1 MFWTSLEPRLAE
13 ILLPQPPSS
22 LSQLFASVSQFLPKD
37 KGTRGRLTVRMSGWE
52 SVIRSTEH

>member
-37 KGTRGRLTVRMSGWE
+37 KGTRGRLTVRMSGW
-52 SVIRSTEH
+52 